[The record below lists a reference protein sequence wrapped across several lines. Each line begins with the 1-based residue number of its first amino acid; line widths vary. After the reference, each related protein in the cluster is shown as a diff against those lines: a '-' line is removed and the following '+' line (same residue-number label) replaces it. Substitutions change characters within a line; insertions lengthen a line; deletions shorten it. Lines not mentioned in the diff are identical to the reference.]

1 MKNKKIIKIKKIK
14 LKPFTKYGKA
24 IPKLSWMPLN
34 YNKKNSTGSY
44 ILKFKPG
51 GKSKK
56 HKHLGLEE
64 FLVIKGSLTDSDNT
78 NMRANFMIEDTGT
91 RGGLAIQ
98 ATEATV
104 SNDRDLMLQPL
115 GGRVGIGTTQPQRH
129 LHVNS
134 SGEAFIRI
142 TSSDSGNAGI
152 EFGDQSDGVQGAI
165 FQNASDN
172 SLRFNGYNNS
182 ERMRISSAGN
192 IFIGTTSGV
201 RGAEMISIDGGAADV
216 MCMDTSS
223 AGIIIR
229 KTAFTNGFLQLFEVE
244 SNGFDL
250 GSITTDGSTVSY
262 TSASDYRLKEN
273 IQPMEN
279 GLNRLKQLNPV
290 KFEWKG
296 TGKQS
301 EGFIAHEVDEIYS
314 DCVEGEKD
322 GERMQTLD
330 YGKIT
335 PLLVKAIQEQQT
347 QIDALQS
354 EINLLKGE

>member
-1 MKNKKIIKIKKIK
+1 M
-14 LKPFTKYGKA
+14 TVGG
-24 IPKLSWMPLN
+24 
-34 YNKKNSTGSY
+34 TGANGY
-44 ILKFKPG
+44 LRFKTADT
-51 GKSKK
+51 
-56 HKHLGLEE
+56 ER
-64 FLVIKGSLTDSDNT
+64 VRIDS
-78 NMRANFMIEDTGT
+78 AGE
-91 RGGLAIQ
+91 
-98 ATEATV
+98 
-104 SNDRDLMLQPL
+104 
-115 GGRVGIGTTQPQRH
+115 VGIGTTQPQRH

>member
-1 MKNKKIIKIKKIK
+1 MSYHDSNDQGQILCGEDGVVDKNF
-14 LKPFTKYGKA
+14 LLRGA
-24 IPKLSWMPLN
+24 N
-34 YNKKNSTGSY
+34 
-44 ILKFKPG
+44 ILFQRSG
-51 GKSKK
+51 G
-56 HKHLGLEE
+56 
-64 FLVIKGSLTDSDNT
+64 
-78 NMRANFMIEDTGT
+78 
-91 RGGLAIQ
+91 
-98 ATEATV
+98 TEA
-104 SNDRDLMLQPL
+104 
-115 GGRVGIGTTQPQRH
+115 
-129 LHVNS
+129 
-134 SGEAFIRI
+134 
-142 TSSDSGNAGI
+142 
-152 EFGDQSDGVQGAI
+152 
-165 FQNASDN
+165 
-172 SLRFNGYNNS
+172 
-182 ERMRISSAGN
+182 MRIGSSGN

-201 RGAEMISIDGGAADV
+201 RGSELISIDGGASDV

-273 IQPMEN
+273 VQPMEN

-335 PLLVKAIQEQQT
+335 PLLVKAIQEQQE
-347 QIDALQS
+347 QIDVLQS
-354 EINLLKGE
+354 EIQKLKGE